1 MQRASQIKVILF
13 VFFCGFNLSLYA
25 VGKKKVKAAVP
36 SASASAETNSD
47 SKEVKFVKS
56 KEELELEKLEK
67 TTPPVP
73 PKSVLEL
80 TKAGGKDAIAPTEEE
95 KKETAKNTKVIKK
108 VEKNEVILESLN
120 SKEGKNERKE
130 KGFFSRIWDKIKAI
144 F

>member
-1 MQRASQIKVILF
+1 MQRANQIKVILF

-25 VGKKKVKAAVP
+25 VGKKKVKAAAP
-36 SASASAETNSD
+36 SASAGTNSD

-80 TKAGGKDAIAPTEEE
+80 TKAGGKDSIAPTEEE

-108 VEKNEVILESLN
+108 VEKKEVILESFN

-130 KGFFSRIWDKIKAI
+130 KGFISRIWDKIKAI